1 MQFLVYIFLLQIT
14 GHLPLS
20 VAICIFHS
28 QFFFDTFVASN
39 HNFISTPYQHISDEA
54 LVADLQNK
62 NRSALAYWYD
72 HYSGAL
78 MGVIARIL
86 KKEELAEEVLQDV
99 YHKISDKIDSYD
111 SAKGKLFTWMLNIA
125 RNQAIDKPRSKEF
138 SKGKKTGDIENFVNR
153 VDRENYLELQ
163 VDAIGLKEV
172 LKKLPE
178 DQRFVIDHHYLKG
191 YTQAEMAEEFNLPL
205 GTVKTRM
212 RLAMKELRNL
222 LQIE

>member
-1 MQFLVYIFLLQIT
+1 
-14 GHLPLS
+14 
-20 VAICIFHS
+20 
-28 QFFFDTFVASN
+28 
-39 HNFISTPYQHISDEA
+39 
-54 LVADLQNK
+54 VADLQNK
-62 NRSALAYWYD
+62 NRSALEYLYD

-99 YHKISDKIDSYD
+99 FLKIWDKIDSYD
-111 SAKGKLFTWMLNIA
+111 PAKGKLFTWMLNIA
-125 RNQAIDKPRSKEF
+125 RNQAIDKTRSKEF

-153 VDRENYLELQ
+153 VDHKDYLEQQ

-178 DQRFVIDHHYLKG
+178 DQRFVIDQHYLKG